1 VPRAVPY
8 IFCRFALTV
17 EGDQLDDVGTIALL
31 EEHQGSLVPHRTG
44 ADGGITKQGLIMAPR
59 KSMEEGEACVSFSIG
74 YQPGSRTKTG
84 YDKTKREITRVK
96 ERDSHIKSAH
106 VVMLPALQCM
116 AVEDRSGDDNV
127 AARTAL
133 SVLRSVVA
141 GASDGEGELNVIH
154 ISDSEVREIV
164 ENWQLTEY
172 LYTVRPLN
180 PVTLSDMATLRSD
193 AMKAERVAQER
204 GKLVPEPG
212 KTMEAN
218 GGIIAQTQEYVDV
231 GYGQNGFRAITPG
244 GHTAHVPKPAFH
256 MERAKNL
263 AERAKPR
270 YLRVMFD
277 VSSNEEMT
285 TNIASSL
292 ERFYRRDERKT

>member
-1 VPRAVPY
+1 MPRAVPY
-8 IFCRFALTV
+8 IFCRFALSV
-17 EGDQLDDVGTIALL
+17 DGEQLDELGTIALL
-31 EEHQGSLVPHRTG
+31 EEHQGSMVPHGTSS
-44 ADGGITKQGLIMAPR
+44 DGKITKQGLIMAPTL
-59 KSMEEGEACVSFSIG
+59 STESGAACVSFSIG

-84 YDKTKREITRVK
+84 YDKDKREITKTK
-96 ERDSHIKSAH
+96 ERDTHIKSAH

-141 GASDGEGELNVIH
+141 GAGDKDGELNVIH
-154 ISDSEVREIV
+154 ISDSEVRDIV

-180 PVTLSDMATLRSD
+180 PVTLSDMANLRSD
-193 AMKAERVAQER
+193 AMKRERVAQER

-212 KTMEAN
+212 KTMESN
-218 GGIIAQTQEYVDV
+218 DGIIAQTQEFVDV

-263 AERAKPR
+263 AEREKPR

-277 VSSNEEMT
+277 LASNEEMT
-285 TNIASSL
+285 ASIASSL
-292 ERFYRRDERKT
+292 MRFYKRDERKA